1 MPNAVNDLVLIG
13 KTTVVG
19 PGRLALSARVLLSD
33 DDHTIKVSDG
43 HRFEV
48 SSAPAL
54 IRTIT
59 LSDTAPVP
67 SENETI
73 EVVMPGPAA
82 TGQQYLIKR
91 VGGVTVAE
99 FWGNAAGDAGA
110 WAQFEFVGGAWR
122 LGANCGGGSAGG
134 VLSGAGA

>member
-1 MPNAVNDLVLIG
+1 MPNALNDAILYG
-13 KTTVVG
+13 KTTIVS
-19 PGRLALSARVLLSD
+19 PGRLALSARVPLSD
-33 DDHTIKVSDG
+33 ADHTIKVSDG

-110 WAQFEFVGGAWR
+110 WAQFEFVGGVWR
-122 LGANCGGGSAGG
+122 LGANSGGGSAGG